1 MSLSIQFQNS
11 RFEPNSTL
19 WVAFRERINKRK
31 AMPMTELPII
41 RSFRDEL
48 DVEIKFYEWPVA
60 NPKAVIQ
67 IAHGL
72 GEHARR
78 YDQMAAL
85 LNRAGFSVYAD
96 DHRGHGQT
104 GLMQI
109 ANKQTKRLGSLGVGG
124 MDATFKQVAKFS
136 KLIKSENPGKP
147 LVILGHSWGSF
158 IAQKII
164 NKNSDLYD
172 AVVLS
177 GSALTMPG
185 YLATGDFNKVW
196 KKLPGST
203 GYEWLSREV
212 EVQKKFVDDPLTF
225 LAAAM
230 QVFGISNSLKLFG
243 KPSKK
248 VRSDLPILVQVGEA
262 DPIGGE
268 FSNKALVEAYRKNSG
283 SQDIEL
289 FVYHDARHEIY
300 NELNKEEIIQDLID
314 WINLRIR

>member
-1 MSLSIQFQNS
+1 
-11 RFEPNSTL
+11 
-19 WVAFRERINKRK
+19 
-31 AMPMTELPII
+31 MTDLPIN
-41 RSFRDEL
+41 RSFNDDL
-48 DVEIKFYEWPVA
+48 GVSIAFYEWPVA
-60 NPKAVIQ
+60 NPTGAIQ

-78 YDQMAAL
+78 YDEMAAV

-104 GLMQI
+104 GLGQI
-109 ANKQTKRLGSLGVGG
+109 ESKQIRRLGNLGVGG
-124 MDATFKQVAKFS
+124 MNATYKQVADFS
-136 KLIKSENPGKP
+136 RLIKNENLGKP
-147 LVILGHSWGSF
+147 LILLGHSWGSF

-164 NKNSDLYD
+164 NKHSDLYD

-203 GYEWLSREV
+203 GYEWLSRDV
-212 EVQKKFVDDPLTF
+212 EIQKKFVADPLTF

-230 QVFGISNSLKLFG
+230 QVFGVANSLKLFG
-243 KPSKK
+243 KPNKN

-268 FSNKALVEAYRKNSG
+268 YSNKALVDAYRKNSG
-283 SQDIEL
+283 TQDIEL

-300 NELNKEEIIQDLID
+300 NELNKDEIIADLIT
-314 WINLRIR
+314 WINSRIA

>member
-1 MSLSIQFQNS
+1 
-11 RFEPNSTL
+11 
-19 WVAFRERINKRK
+19 
-31 AMPMTELPII
+31 MTNLPIQ
-41 RSFRDEL
+41 RSFRD
-48 DVEIKFYEWPVA
+48 DFGVEIIFYEWPVA
-60 NPKAVIQ
+60 SPRAIVQ

-78 YDQMAAL
+78 YDQMAAV

-104 GLMQI
+104 GLGQV
-109 ANKQTKRLGSLGVGG
+109 ASKQTKKLGNLGPGG
-124 MDATFKQVAKFS
+124 MDAAYKQVTDFTR
-136 KLIKSENPGKP
+136 LIKDENPGKP
-147 LVILGHSWGSF
+147 IVLLGHSWGSF
-158 IAQKII
+158 IAQKVI
-164 NKNSDLYD
+164 NKYSDMYQ

-185 YLATGDFNKVW
+185 YISTGDFNKVW
-196 KKLPGST
+196 KKIPGST
-203 GYEWLSREV
+203 GYEWLSRDMEI
-212 EVQKKFVDDPLTF
+212 QKQFVADPLTF

-230 QVFGISNSLKLFG
+230 QVLGVKNSLKMFG
-243 KPSKK
+243 KPSKN

-268 FSNKALVEAYRKNSG
+268 YSNKALVEAYRKNSG
-283 SQDIEL
+283 VQDIEL

-314 WINLRIR
+314 WINLRVS

>member
-1 MSLSIQFQNS
+1 
-11 RFEPNSTL
+11 
-19 WVAFRERINKRK
+19 
-31 AMPMTELPII
+31 MTQLPIQ
-41 RSFRDEL
+41 RSFKD
-48 DVEIKFYEWPVA
+48 DFGVEIVFYEWPVA
-60 NPKAVIQ
+60 DPKAIIQ

-78 YDQMAAL
+78 YDQMAAA

-104 GLMQI
+104 GLGQV
-109 ANKQTKRLGSLGVGG
+109 ASKQTKKLGNLGPGG
-124 MDATFKQVAKFS
+124 MDAAYKQVADFS
-136 KLIKSENPGKP
+136 KLIKKENPGKRIV
-147 LVILGHSWGSF
+147 LIGHSWGSF

-164 NKNSDLYD
+164 NKQSDMYD

-203 GYEWLSREV
+203 GYEWLSRDV
-212 EVQKKFVDDPLTF
+212 EVQKKFVADPLTF

-230 QVFGISNSLKLFG
+230 QVLGVKNSLKMLG
-243 KPSKK
+243 KPSKS
-248 VRSDLPILVQVGEA
+248 VRSELPILVQVGDA

-268 FSNKALVEAYRKNSG
+268 YSNKALVEAYRKNSG
-283 SQDIEL
+283 IEDIEL
-289 FVYHDARHEIY
+289 FVYHEARHEIY
-300 NELNKEEIIQDLID
+300 NELNKEAVIQDLID
-314 WINLRIR
+314 WINLRLS

>member
-1 MSLSIQFQNS
+1 M
-11 RFEPNSTL
+11 TL
-19 WVAFRERINKRK
+19 
-31 AMPMTELPII
+31 LPIQ
-41 RSFRDEL
+41 RTFKDDSG
-48 DVEIKFYEWPVA
+48 VEIFFYEWPVA
-60 NPKAVIQ
+60 NPKAIIQ

-78 YDQMAAL
+78 YDQMAAV

-104 GLMQI
+104 GLGQI
-109 ANKQTKRLGSLGVGG
+109 ASKQTKKLGNLGPGG
-124 MDATFKQVAKFS
+124 MDATYKQVADFS
-136 KLIKSENPGKP
+136 KLIKKENPGKP
-147 LVILGHSWGSF
+147 IVLIGHSWGSF

-164 NKNSDLYD
+164 NKQSDMYD

-203 GYEWLSREV
+203 GYEWLSRDV
-212 EVQKKFVDDPLTF
+212 DIQKKFVDDPLTF

-230 QVFGISNSLKLFG
+230 QVLGVKNSLKMLG
-243 KPSKK
+243 KPSKT

-268 FSNKALVEAYRKNSG
+268 YSNKALVEAYRKNSG
-283 SQDIEL
+283 IQDIEL

-300 NELNKEEIIQDLID
+300 NELNKDDIIQDLID
-314 WINLRIR
+314 WINLRIS

>member
-1 MSLSIQFQNS
+1 L
-11 RFEPNSTL
+11 EPCFKFL
-19 WVAFRERINKRK
+19 DIKIERKR
-31 AMPMTELPII
+31 PNLTELPIQKVFNDI
-41 RSFRDEL
+41 L
-48 DVEIKFYEWPVA
+48 GVEIYFYEWPVA

-78 YDQMAAL
+78 YDQMAAT

-104 GLMQI
+104 GLRQI
-109 ANKQTKRLGSLGVGG
+109 ATNKTKSLGRLGVGG
-124 MDATFKQVAKFS
+124 MDATVDQVREFS
-136 KLIKSENPGKP
+136 KLIKLENPDKK
-147 LVILGHSWGSF
+147 LVLVGHSWGSF

-164 NKNSDLYD
+164 NKNSELYD

-203 GYEWLSREV
+203 GYEWLSRDV
-212 EVQKKFVDDPLTF
+212 EVQKKFVEDPLTF

-230 QVFGISNSLKLFG
+230 KVFGISNALKLFG

-268 FSNKALVEAYRKNSG
+268 YSNKALVDAYRKNSG
-283 SQDIEL
+283 TKDIEL

-300 NELNKEEIIQDLID
+300 NELNKEEIIGDLIE
-314 WINLRIR
+314 WINSRIS

>member
-1 MSLSIQFQNS
+1 
-11 RFEPNSTL
+11 
-19 WVAFRERINKRK
+19 
-31 AMPMTELPII
+31 MTNLPIQ
-41 RSFRDEL
+41 RSFKDDFR
-48 DVEIKFYEWPVA
+48 VEIVFYEWPVA
-60 NPKAVIQ
+60 DPKAVIQ

-78 YDQMAAL
+78 YDQMAAV

-104 GLMQI
+104 GLLQVSS
-109 ANKQTKRLGSLGVGG
+109 KQTKKLGNLGPGG
-124 MDATFKQVAKFS
+124 MDAAYKQVADFTKI
-136 KLIKSENPGKP
+136 IKDENPGKP
-147 LVILGHSWGSF
+147 MILIGHSWGSF
-158 IAQKII
+158 IAQRII
-164 NKNSDLYD
+164 NKHSGVYA

-185 YLATGDFNKVW
+185 YIATGDFNKVW

-203 GYEWLSREV
+203 GYEWLSRDV
-212 EVQKKFVDDPLTF
+212 EIQKKFVADPLTF

-230 QVFGISNSLKLFG
+230 QVLGVKNSLKMFG
-243 KPSKK
+243 KPSKN

-283 SQDIEL
+283 IQDIEL

-300 NELNKEEIIQDLID
+300 NELNKEEIIQDLIQ
-314 WINLRIR
+314 WVQVRFQQ

>member
-1 MSLSIQFQNS
+1 
-11 RFEPNSTL
+11 
-19 WVAFRERINKRK
+19 
-31 AMPMTELPII
+31 MTSLPISRVFKDFDSI
-41 RSFRDEL
+41 DIS
-48 DVEIKFYEWPVA
+48 FYEWPVA
-60 NPKAVIQ
+60 EPQAIIQ

-78 YDQMAAL
+78 YDQMAAV

-104 GLMQI
+104 GLWQI
-109 ANKQTKRLGSLGVGG
+109 ASNQIKKLGNLGQGG
-124 MDATFKQVAKFS
+124 MEAAFAQVADFS
-136 KLIKSENPGKP
+136 RLIKAENPGTP
-147 LVILGHSWGSF
+147 LILVGHSWGSF

-164 NKNSDLYD
+164 NKHAELYD

-196 KKLPGST
+196 KKLPSST
-203 GYEWLSREV
+203 GYEWLSRDV
-212 EVQKKFVDDPLTF
+212 EIQKKFVADPLTF

-230 QVFGISNSLKLFG
+230 QVFGIANSLKLFG
-243 KPSKK
+243 KPSKN

-268 FSNKALVEAYRKNSG
+268 YSNKALVEAYRKNAG
-283 SQDIEL
+283 TKDIEL
-289 FVYHDARHEIY
+289 VVYHDARHEIY
-300 NELNKEEIIQDLID
+300 NELNKNEIIQDLID
-314 WINLRIR
+314 WINLRIS

>member
-1 MSLSIQFQNS
+1 
-11 RFEPNSTL
+11 
-19 WVAFRERINKRK
+19 
-31 AMPMTELPII
+31 MTPPLAA
-41 RSFRDEL
+41 SFRDSFGI
-48 DVEIKFYEWPVA
+48 DIVFYVWPVTK
-60 NPKAVIQ
+60 PKAIVQ
-67 IAHGL
+67 ISHGL

-78 YDQMAAL
+78 YDAMATM

-104 GLMQI
+104 GLDQI
-109 ANKQTKRLGSLGVGG
+109 AKNQIKKLGSLGEGG
-124 MDATFKQVAKFS
+124 MEATFSQVAEFS
-136 KLIKSENPGKP
+136 KLIKSENTGKP
-147 LVILGHSWGSF
+147 LILIGHSWGSF

-164 NKNSDLYD
+164 NKNSELYD

-203 GYEWLSREV
+203 GYEWLSRDV
-212 EVQKKFVDDPLTF
+212 EIQKKFVADPLTF

-243 KPSKK
+243 KPSSY
-248 VRSDLPILVQVGEA
+248 VRSNLPILVQVGEA

-268 FSNKALVEAYRKNSG
+268 YSNKALVEAYRKNAG
-283 SQDIEL
+283 TKDIEL
-289 FVYHDARHEIY
+289 IVYHDARHEIY
-300 NELNKEEIIQDLID
+300 NELNKDEIIQDLID
-314 WINLRIR
+314 WINLRIG

>member
-1 MSLSIQFQNS
+1 
-11 RFEPNSTL
+11 
-19 WVAFRERINKRK
+19 
-31 AMPMTELPII
+31 MTQLPIQ
-41 RSFRDEL
+41 RSFKD
-48 DVEIKFYEWPVA
+48 DFGVEIVFYEWPVA
-60 NPKAVIQ
+60 DPKAIIQ

-78 YDQMAAL
+78 YDQMAAA

-104 GLMQI
+104 GLLQV
-109 ANKQTKRLGSLGVGG
+109 ASKQTKKLGNLGPGG
-124 MDATFKQVAKFS
+124 MDAAYKQVADFS
-136 KLIKSENPGKP
+136 NLIKKENPGKKIV
-147 LVILGHSWGSF
+147 LIGHSWGSF

-164 NKNSDLYD
+164 NRKSDIYD

-203 GYEWLSREV
+203 GYEWLSRDV
-212 EVQKKFVDDPLTF
+212 EVQKKFVADPLTF

-230 QVFGISNSLKLFG
+230 QVLGVKNSLKMLG
-243 KPSKK
+243 KPSKT
-248 VRSDLPILVQVGEA
+248 VRSELPILVQVGEA

-268 FSNKALVEAYRKNSG
+268 YSNKALVEAYRKNSG
-283 SQDIEL
+283 IQDIEL
-289 FVYHDARHEIY
+289 FVYHEARHEIY
-300 NELNKEEIIQDLID
+300 NELNKDDVIQDLID
-314 WINLRIR
+314 WINIRLS

>member
-1 MSLSIQFQNS
+1 
-11 RFEPNSTL
+11 
-19 WVAFRERINKRK
+19 
-31 AMPMTELPII
+31 MPLGESVGITRYAQTKDWISKMTKVPLE
-41 RSFRDEL
+41 RSFNDL
-48 DVEIKFYEWPVA
+48 LGVVISFYEWPVA
-60 NPKAVIQ
+60 NPKAIIQ

-78 YDQMAAL
+78 YDDMAAT

-104 GLMQI
+104 GLGQI
-109 ANKQTKRLGSLGVGG
+109 ANNQTKKLGSLGAGG
-124 MDATFKQVAKFS
+124 MEATFSQVTEFS

-147 LVILGHSWGSF
+147 LILLGHSWGSF

-164 NKNSDLYD
+164 NKNSELYD

-203 GYEWLSREV
+203 GYEWLSRDV
-212 EVQKKFVDDPLTF
+212 EIQKKFVAEPLTF

-230 QVFGISNSLKLFG
+230 QVFGIANSLKLFG
-243 KPSKK
+243 KPSKN

-268 FSNKALVEAYRKNSG
+268 YSNKALVEAYRKNSG
-283 SQDIEL
+283 TKDIEL

-300 NELNKEEIIQDLID
+300 NELNKEEIIADLIK
-314 WINLRIR
+314 WINSRIS

>member
-1 MSLSIQFQNS
+1 
-11 RFEPNSTL
+11 
-19 WVAFRERINKRK
+19 
-31 AMPMTELPII
+31 MTQLPIQ
-41 RSFRDEL
+41 RSFKD
-48 DVEIKFYEWPVA
+48 DFGVEIVFYEWPVA
-60 NPKAVIQ
+60 DPKAIIQ

-78 YDQMAAL
+78 YDQMAAA

-104 GLMQI
+104 GLGQV
-109 ANKQTKRLGSLGVGG
+109 ASKQTKKLGNLGPGG
-124 MDATFKQVAKFS
+124 MEAAYKQVADFS
-136 KLIKSENPGKP
+136 KLIKKENPGKRIV
-147 LVILGHSWGSF
+147 LIGHSWGSF

-164 NKNSDLYD
+164 NKQSDIYD

-203 GYEWLSREV
+203 GYEWLSRDV
-212 EVQKKFVDDPLTF
+212 EVQKKFVADPLTF

-230 QVFGISNSLKLFG
+230 QVLGVKNSLKMLG
-243 KPSKK
+243 KPSKS
-248 VRSDLPILVQVGEA
+248 VRSELPILVQVGEA

-268 FSNKALVEAYRKNSG
+268 YSNKALVEAYRKNSG
-283 SQDIEL
+283 IEDIEL
-289 FVYHDARHEIY
+289 FVYHEARHEIY
-300 NELNKEEIIQDLID
+300 NELNKDAVIQDLID
-314 WINLRIR
+314 WINLRLS

>member
-1 MSLSIQFQNS
+1 
-11 RFEPNSTL
+11 
-19 WVAFRERINKRK
+19 
-31 AMPMTELPII
+31 MTTLPIQ
-41 RSFRDEL
+41 RSFKDNFG
-48 DVEIKFYEWPVA
+48 VEIVFYEWPVA
-60 NPKAVIQ
+60 DPKAVIQ

-78 YDQMAAL
+78 YDQMAAV

-104 GLMQI
+104 GLLQV
-109 ANKQTKRLGSLGVGG
+109 ASKQTKKLGNLGPGG
-124 MDATFKQVAKFS
+124 MDAAYKQVSDFTKI
-136 KLIKSENPGKP
+136 IKDENPGKP
-147 LVILGHSWGSF
+147 IILLGHSWGSF

-164 NKNSDLYD
+164 NQNSGMYD

-185 YLATGDFNKVW
+185 YIATGDFNKVW

-203 GYEWLSREV
+203 GYEWLSRDV
-212 EVQKKFVDDPLTF
+212 EIQKKFVADPLTF

-230 QVFGISNSLKLFG
+230 QVLGVKNSLKMFG
-243 KPSKK
+243 KPSKN

-268 FSNKALVEAYRKNSG
+268 FSNKALVEAYRKNAG
-283 SQDIEL
+283 IQDIEL

-314 WINLRIR
+314 WIKLRIGQAVN